1 MNSTTPTPANSSN
14 NKYSNISTTAPAVI
28 SPVQT
33 PKKMTTQMTTQMPSI
48 DMDLINDYP
57 EMDMTFDFSKY
68 MTIKNII
75 WVLTIIA
82 LIIVIFY

>member
-1 MNSTTPTPANSSN
+1 
-14 NKYSNISTTAPAVI
+14 
-28 SPVQT
+28 
-33 PKKMTTQMTTQMPSI
+33 MTTQMATQMPSI